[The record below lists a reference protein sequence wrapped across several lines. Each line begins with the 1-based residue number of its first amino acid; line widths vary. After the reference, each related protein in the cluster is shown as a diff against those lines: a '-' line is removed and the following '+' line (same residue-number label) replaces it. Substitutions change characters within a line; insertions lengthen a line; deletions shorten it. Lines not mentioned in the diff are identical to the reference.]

1 MRDEGINFV
10 HNIVVLIF
18 LILSGLSSQAL
29 AVVSVLPGIDVLE
42 QRAFDILQGKRV
54 GLITNHTGRSRDGR
68 SSIDILRK
76 AHGVRLVALFSPEHG
91 IRGIE
96 DVKLPSGIDPVTAL
110 PIHSLY
116 GASCSPMP
124 EMLREVDVLLF
135 DIQDIGTRFYT
146 YIGTL
151 SLAMEAAGKAGIPF
165 VVLDRPNPIGGLAV
179 GGAVPKLPERATGCG
194 SITSIHPIPTRHGMT
209 VGELARLFN
218 AEFGIGC
225 NLTVIPLEGWQR
237 SMHYDQTGMTWI
249 NPSPNMKSL
258 DAALLYPGA
267 GVLESTNI
275 SVGRGTE
282 SPFQMYGAPW
292 VDARA
297 VSANL
302 AQRKIPGLSFEQCSF
317 VPVTPGQPHAGKRC
331 FGVRVM
337 VTDREK
343 LHPILAGL
351 HIVQAFYESHPERFR
366 SYEGFAVEVGDHE
379 VWNLLTGKNKRPE
392 VVAERWKA
400 DLERFR
406 KVRERYL
413 LY

>member
-1 MRDEGINFV
+1 
-10 HNIVVLIF
+10 
-18 LILSGLSSQAL
+18 
-29 AVVSVLPGIDVLE
+29 
-42 QRAFDILQGKRV
+42 
-54 GLITNHTGRSRDGR
+54 
-68 SSIDILRK
+68 
-76 AHGVRLVALFSPEHG
+76 
-91 IRGIE
+91 
-96 DVKLPSGIDPVTAL
+96 
-110 PIHSLY
+110 
-116 GASCSPMP
+116 
-124 EMLREVDVLLF
+124 
-135 DIQDIGTRFYT
+135 
-146 YIGTL
+146 
-151 SLAMEAAGKAGIPF
+151 
-165 VVLDRPNPIGGLAV
+165 
-179 GGAVPKLPERATGCG
+179 
-194 SITSIHPIPTRHGMT
+194 MT

-218 AEFGIGC
+218 AEFGISC
-225 NLTVIPLEGWQR
+225 NLTVIPVEGWQR
-237 SMHYDQTGMTWI
+237 TMHYDQTGMTWI

-302 AQRKIPGLSFEQCSF
+302 AHRNIPGLSFEQCSF
-317 VPVTPGQPHAGKRC
+317 VPVTPGHPHAGKRC

-351 HIVQAFYESHPERFR
+351 HIVQAFYESHPDRFR
-366 SYEGFAVEVGDHE
+366 SYEGFAVEVGDRE
-379 VWNLLTGKNKRPE
+379 VWTLLTGKSKRPE
-392 VVAERWKA
+392 AVAERWKA